1 MNDKNVDSYKVAV
14 LTTLYKNDS
23 PVFFREAIES
33 VLNQTIGLDRINVYL
48 YVDGPIPDALK
59 SVLNDYIDK
68 LHYVKFGEVNK
79 GLPFGLNTL
88 IDSISD
94 EKYAFRMDMDDVC
107 MPNRFEE
114 QCKFMDDN
122 PILTLSG
129 CNSVEID
136 ERGVYFNERTYP
148 LRHDDII
155 ASLPKC
161 CPLLHPSFCIR
172 VNAFSNNFFRYEI
185 VHLAEDLA
193 FVFNAAKLGYKM
205 GNVQIQLMKWRIS
218 SDFIARRD
226 KRRMI
231 PEFKVYVRGIYGL
244 YGLWTTSYIYPVA
257 RLIFRMMPS
266 SIVKLIYESPFRRRF
281 LK

>member
-1 MNDKNVDSYKVAV
+1 MNDKCTDSYKVAV

-23 PVFFREAIES
+23 PIFFREAIES
-33 VLNQTIGLDRINVYL
+33 VLNQSIGLNRVNVYL
-48 YVDGPIPDALK
+48 YVDGPIPDVLRSA
-59 SVLNDYIDK
+59 LNDYIGRI
-68 LHYVKFGEVNK
+68 HCVKFGDVNK
-79 GLPFGLNTL
+79 GLPYGLNVL
-88 IDSISD
+88 IDSLSE

-107 MPNRFEE
+107 MPSRFEE

-122 PILTLSG
+122 PEIVLSG

-136 ERGVYFNERTYP
+136 ENGVYFNERTYP
-148 LRHDDII
+148 EKHDDII

-172 VNAFSNNFFRYEI
+172 VSEFSNKLFRYEI

-193 FVFNAAKLGYKM
+193 FVFNTAKLGYKM
-205 GNVQIQLMKWRIS
+205 GNVQKQLMKWRIS

-226 KRRMI
+226 KRRMV
-231 PEFKVYVRGIYGL
+231 PEFKVYVRGIHSL
-244 YGLWTTSYIYPVA
+244 YGLWTASYIYPVA
-257 RLIFRMMPS
+257 RLLFRLMPS
-266 SIVKLIYESPFRRRF
+266 SIVKFIYESPFRRRF